1 MRLVLAA
8 GGGITATFLLF
19 LLMHMLI
26 SGEQGFTGA
35 MESGGIVDFIRVR
48 EEEIIRVKKRALPEE
63 PPPPDRPPPPPQIQ
77 LADQAAEPSPVAL
90 DMGIPTIAV
99 PVTTGNG
106 PNIGPYIGRWSPG
119 DPAAEGDVIPIVR
132 IDPEWPRQ
140 ALIEGTDGWVEVE
153 FTILPDGSVEDPV
166 VTASEPPRLF
176 DRNALRAILRWK
188 FKPRI
193 IEGEAV
199 SRRAAQRIDF
209 VMDPEAP

>member
-1 MRLVLAA
+1 MRFVLAA
-8 GGGITATFLLF
+8 GGGIAATLLLF
-19 LLMHMLI
+19 LLMHALI

-35 MESGGIVDFIRVR
+35 TAGGGIVDFVRVR
-48 EEEIIRVKKRALPEE
+48 QEEIIQTKRRALPEE

-77 LADQAAEPSPVAL
+77 LADQAANLSPVAL
-90 DMGIPTIAV
+90 DLGIPTIVV

-106 PNIGPYIGRWSPG
+106 PNIGRWSPG
-119 DPAAEGDVIPIVR
+119 DPAAEGDVIPIVQV
-132 IDPEWPRQ
+132 DPEWPRE
-140 ALIEGTDGWVEVE
+140 ALIEGKDGGVEVE

-166 VTASEPPRLF
+166 ITASEPPRLF

-193 IEGEAV
+193 VDGEPV

-209 VMDPEAP
+209 VFNPEAP